1 MKRIPFIICLL
12 GVCLVVQGLSAR
24 TLYVNKSGDDKNN
37 GLSENAAFLTINK
50 AFLHLQDIDTILIG
64 AGTYTTHA
72 TLEWNRDISIIGAG
86 ADQTIVQ
93 TSDSMIKD
101 ISSLFVSSVFHHM
114 ISDFYDGRV
123 TQSSISGITIRNGA
137 APISEPMPTGVG
149 GGIKNFSNL
158 TVKDCIIENNVALNG
173 GAIYNDGNLVLENT
187 VIRGNYAFNLNGG
200 IYNTSRA
207 SCQEIGSVLKE
218 NNTEDNLFNTT
229 YIVSN
234 FENGFYAGNGTNG
247 NNEGGLIANSP
258 NFTIVDNPDPSA
270 ANSTSKVGK
279 FIRKKN
285 GNWWAYAWFEF
296 QPIEIQYVPL
306 YLHIMIRKP
315 INSTVCVQVKD
326 RHANPVSNTGEL
338 VSNAQN
344 VVNEWQDLVF
354 EIPNTGNYSYIEIKP
369 DFVNAVPSSRLTED
383 IEIYFDEII
392 INGSS
397 TPRTFSEQKLGEYP
411 FPIAN
416 ASLLP
421 ENTDTSVQLSE
432 LTYSSGLLYN
442 YNTST
447 GYFRP
452 YGWPEGEKDPQKFL
466 SFSLTPLNNSTVEL
480 NKIMINHK
488 PNTIRLGPSKIGLS
502 YSLDGGNT
510 FSDLPEQVISS
521 RSAFNK
527 STFSFQDLSTKQPV
541 QIRLYAWESLHGTE
555 TERDFW
561 IIDNIELYGTV
572 GATTSHDFINVQD
585 PYRCFFSSGKLH
597 IEGISNT
604 TTIRVYN
611 LLGLELM
618 QMEVKED
625 IVLNVNFNEPF
636 IIVAFD
642 NKLKKITIKVHC
654 RQVTV

>member
-37 GLSENAAFLTINK
+37 GLSEHAAFLTINK

-64 AGTYTTHA
+64 AGTYTTYA

-572 GATTSHDFINVQD
+572 GATTSHNFINVQD

>member
-1 MKRIPFIICLL
+1 MKKTPFIICLL

-37 GLSENAAFLTINK
+37 GLSEHTAFLTINK
-50 AFLHLQDIDTILIG
+50 AFLHLQDVDTILIG

>member
-37 GLSENAAFLTINK
+37 GLSEHTAFLTINK
-50 AFLHLQDIDTILIG
+50 AFLHLQDVDTILIG

-187 VIRGNYAFNLNGG
+187 VIRGNHAFNLNGG

>member
-37 GLSENAAFLTINK
+37 GLSEHAAFLTINK

-187 VIRGNYAFNLNGG
+187 VIRGNHAFNLNGG

>member
-1 MKRIPFIICLL
+1 
-12 GVCLVVQGLSAR
+12 
-24 TLYVNKSGDDKNN
+24 
-37 GLSENAAFLTINK
+37 
-50 AFLHLQDIDTILIG
+50 
-64 AGTYTTHA
+64 
-72 TLEWNRDISIIGAG
+72 
-86 ADQTIVQ
+86 
-93 TSDSMIKD
+93 
-101 ISSLFVSSVFHHM
+101 
-114 ISDFYDGRV
+114 
-123 TQSSISGITIRNGA
+123 
-137 APISEPMPTGVG
+137 
-149 GGIKNFSNL
+149 
-158 TVKDCIIENNVALNG
+158 
-173 GAIYNDGNLVLENT
+173 
-187 VIRGNYAFNLNGG
+187 
-200 IYNTSRA
+200 
-207 SCQEIGSVLKE
+207 
-218 NNTEDNLFNTT
+218 
-229 YIVSN
+229 
-234 FENGFYAGNGTNG
+234 
-247 NNEGGLIANSP
+247 
-258 NFTIVDNPDPSA
+258 
-270 ANSTSKVGK
+270 
-279 FIRKKN
+279 
-285 GNWWAYAWFEF
+285 
-296 QPIEIQYVPL
+296 
-306 YLHIMIRKP
+306 MIRKP

-510 FSDLPEQVISS
+510 FSDLRNRLFRVVQH
-521 RSAFNK
+521 
-527 STFSFQDLSTKQPV
+527 STKARFHFR
-541 QIRLYAWESLHGTE
+541 I
-555 TERDFW
+555 
-561 IIDNIELYGTV
+561 
-572 GATTSHDFINVQD
+572 
-585 PYRCFFSSGKLH
+585 
-597 IEGISNT
+597 
-604 TTIRVYN
+604 
-611 LLGLELM
+611 
-618 QMEVKED
+618 
-625 IVLNVNFNEPF
+625 
-636 IIVAFD
+636 
-642 NKLKKITIKVHC
+642 
-654 RQVTV
+654 

>member
-37 GLSENAAFLTINK
+37 GLSEHTAFLTINK
-50 AFLHLQDIDTILIG
+50 AFLHLQDVDTILIG

-234 FENGFYAGNGTNG
+234 FENCFYAGNGTNG

>member
-37 GLSENAAFLTINK
+37 GLSEHTAFLTINK
-50 AFLHLQDIDTILIG
+50 AFLHLQDVDTILIG

>member
-37 GLSENAAFLTINK
+37 GLSEHTAFLTINK
-50 AFLHLQDIDTILIG
+50 AFLHLQDVDTILIG

-114 ISDFYDGRV
+114 ISDFHDGRV

-200 IYNTSRA
+200 VYNTSRA

-270 ANSTSKVGK
+270 VNSTSKVGK
-279 FIRKKN
+279 FIRKKD

-383 IEIYFDEII
+383 IDIYFDEII

-421 ENTDTSVQLSE
+421 ENTHASMQLSE

-480 NKIMINHK
+480 NKITINHK

-510 FSDLPEQVISS
+510 FSDLPEQVISN

-585 PYRCFFSSGKLH
+585 PYRCFFSDDKLH
-597 IEGISNT
+597 VEGISNT

-618 QMEVKED
+618 QIEVKED

-642 NKLKKITIKVHC
+642 NKLKKKTVKVHC